1 MKERYMALL
10 NPNLFIHVANVLLLM
25 AYSVRDILWLRLFA
39 VGASVIS
46 IPYFILQPAPL
57 WAPLAW
63 SCIFASINLFQ
74 ASRLIIERRPV
85 KLTPEEENVR
95 RLVFPDSP
103 PRLVLQILS
112 VGTWT
117 DAQVGKHF
125 FEHGKR
131 IDAIYL
137 IVCGRVQVTRNE
149 AVLGELTT
157 GSLIGSTLL
166 LTGALSDVDVVAT
179 EPVRALR
186 WEVGMLERYLTAN
199 PEARI
204 VMQKH
209 LARDLAGKLTSYA
222 NRTNSSQP

>member
-1 MKERYMALL
+1 MALL
-10 NPNLFIHVANVLLLM
+10 NPNLFIHVANVLLLV

-39 VGASVIS
+39 VAASLIS
-46 IPYFILQPAPL
+46 IPYFMLHPIPL
-57 WAPLAW
+57 WAPLSW
-63 SCIFASINLFQ
+63 SCVFASINLFQ
-74 ASRLIIERRPV
+74 AWRLIIERRPV
-85 KLTPEEENVR
+85 KLTVEEEKVR
-95 RLVFPDSP
+95 QLVFPDLP
-103 PRLVLQILS
+103 TRRVLQVLS
-112 VGTWT
+112 VGSWV
-117 DAQVGKHF
+117 DVEIGKHF
-125 FEHGKR
+125 FEQGKC

-149 AVLGELTT
+149 DVLGELTT

-166 LTGALSDVDVVAT
+166 LTGAPSDVDVVAT

-186 WEVGMLERYLTAN
+186 WEVGTLERYLTAN

-222 NRTNSSQP
+222 NRTTPQQL